1 MKKTR
6 FNIAAKSK
14 AIFIATAMVAIM
26 LPAAVFPAGNG
37 AAAQS
42 KNFKLSQGLE
52 VEYNILK
59 YLSTDYVDTI
69 NFGKLLN
76 VGIDEMLNSIDPY
89 TEYIPDENQEE
100 IDLITTASYGG
111 IGAVIRKID
120 SLGVEIEQ
128 VYDGSPAV
136 TYNLEPG
143 DLILKIDGADVKP
156 LTADECSKKMKGTPG
171 TDVKFLVKKG
181 RTGETKELVVK
192 RDRVHISDV
201 SYSGLLKDSTGRVT
215 KDGYIKIDGFSLGGG
230 ADVRKAVQNLKS
242 EGAKRIVLDLRGN
255 GGGLMDE
262 AVNILSVFLPKGT
275 EVVSAKGRGEGSN
288 FTINTKEEP
297 VDTLIPDNGAMVN
310 SASAS
315 SSEIVTGAMQDLDRG
330 TIIGTRTFGKGL
342 VQSFRPVGY
351 DGRIKLT
358 TSKYYTPSGRCIQ
371 VLDYSH
377 RNADGSAGTVPDSLK
392 KAFKTKNGRTVYD
405 GGGITPDIEVK
416 GENYSRPAYSL
427 VLSGIMEEYAVDY
440 YKKHN
445 SIAAPDKF
453 SLTSA
458 EYADFVKFASKKK
471 FDERSGAEVL
481 LDQMIEE
488 AKKDDMYNA
497 NKSEYDAL
505 TKKLKLTKEQTLNLK
520 MQEIK
525 PLLEEEIVQKY
536 YYIPGRVRS
545 IIRND
550 EQLRKAVS
558 KWK

>member
-1 MKKTR
+1 MKR
-6 FNIAAKSK
+6 IISK
-14 AIFIATAMVAIM
+14 MVSVATVILL
-26 LPAAVFPAGNG
+26 LPAALLPLHNG

-42 KNFKLSQGLE
+42 KDFKLTQGLE
-52 VEYNILK
+52 VQYNILRQ
-59 YLSTDYVDTI
+59 LSTDYVDTI

-76 VGIDEMLNSIDPY
+76 TGIDAMLNSIDPY
-89 TEYIPDENQEE
+89 TEYIPEENQEE

-128 VYDGSPAV
+128 VYEGSPAV

-143 DLILKIDGADVKP
+143 DLILKIDGADVKS
-156 LTADECSKKMKGTPG
+156 LNADECSKRMKGTPG
-171 TDVKFLVKKG
+171 TEVKFLVKKG
-181 RTGETKELVVK
+181 RTAETKEIVVK
-192 RDRVHISDV
+192 RDRVHVSDV
-201 SYSGLLKDSTGRVT
+201 AYSGLLEDSAGKPT
-215 KDGYIKIDGFSLGGG
+215 KDGYVKIDGFSLGGG
-230 ADVRKAVQNLKS
+230 EDVRKAVVALK
-242 EGAKRIVLDLRGN
+242 EKGARRIILDLRGN
-255 GGGLMDE
+255 GGGLLDE
-262 AVNILSVFLPKGT
+262 AVSILSIFLPKGT
-275 EVVSAKGRGEGSN
+275 EVVSAKGRGTGAN
-288 FTINTKEEP
+288 FTIKTKEEP
-297 VDTLIPDNGAMVN
+297 VDTQIPVMVLVN
-310 SASAS
+310 SSSAS

-351 DGRIKLT
+351 NGKIKLT

-405 GGGITPDIEVK
+405 GGGITPDIEVT
-416 GENYSRPAYSL
+416 GETYSRPAYSL
-427 VLSGIMEEYAVDY
+427 VASGLMEEYAVDY
-440 YKKHN
+440 YKKHL
-445 SIAAPDKF
+445 SIAAPDRF

-458 EYADFVKFASKKK
+458 EYSDFVKFASARK

-481 LDQMIEE
+481 LDQMIAE
-488 AKKDDMYNA
+488 AKKDDMYDA
-497 NKSEYDAL
+497 NKAEYEAL
-505 TKKLKLTKEQTLNLK
+505 SKKLKLTKEQTLNVK
-520 MQEIK
+520 KEEIK
-525 PLLEEEIVQKY
+525 PLLEEEIIQKY

-550 EQLRKAVS
+550 KQLSGAVA

>member
-1 MKKTR
+1 MNKIISR
-6 FNIAAKSK
+6 IISV
-14 AIFIATAMVAIM
+14 AMVVLL
-26 LPAAVFPAGNG
+26 LPAALFPAKNG

-59 YLSTDYVDTI
+59 QLSTDYVDTI

-76 VGIDEMLNSIDPY
+76 TGIDAMLNSIDPY

-120 SLGVEIEQ
+120 SLGIEIEQ
-128 VYDGSPAV
+128 VYEGSPAV

-156 LTADECSKKMKGTPG
+156 LSSNECSKRMKGTPG
-171 TDVKFLVKKG
+171 TDVKFLVRKG
-181 RTGETKELVVK
+181 RTGETKELLVK
-192 RDRVHISDV
+192 RDRVHVSDV
-201 SYSGLLKDSTGRVT
+201 SYSGLLQDSTGRMT
-215 KDGYIKIDGFSLGGG
+215 KDGYIKIDGFSMGGG
-230 ADVRKAVQNLKS
+230 EDVRKAVVSLKGK
-242 EGAKRIVLDLRGN
+242 GAKRIILDLRGN

-262 AVNILSVFLPKGT
+262 AVNILSIFLPKGT
-275 EVVSAKGRGEGSN
+275 EVVSAKGRAESAN
-288 FTINTKEEP
+288 FTAKTKEEP
-297 VDTLIPDNGAMVN
+297 VDTQIPVMVLVN

>member
-297 VDTLIPDNGAMVN
+297 VDTLIPIMVMVN

-315 SSEIVTGAMQDLDRG
+315 SSEIVTGAIQDLDRG
-330 TIIGTRTFGKGL
+330 TIMGTKTYGKGL

-351 DGRIKLT
+351 NGKLKLT

-371 VLDYSH
+371 VLDYAH

-453 SLTSA
+453 SLSAA

-481 LDQMIEE
+481 LEQMIEE
-488 AKKDDMYNA
+488 AKKDGMYDA
-497 NKSEYDAL
+497 DKAEYDAFS
-505 TKKLKLTKEQTLNLK
+505 KKLKLTKEQMLNVK
-520 MQEIK
+520 KAEIK

-536 YYIPGRVRS
+536 YYIPGRVSS

-550 EQLRKAVS
+550 KQLHKAVS
-558 KWK
+558 LWK

>member
-1 MKKTR
+1 MNKIISR
-6 FNIAAKSK
+6 IISV
-14 AIFIATAMVAIM
+14 AMVVLL
-26 LPAAVFPAGNG
+26 LPAALFPAKNG

-59 YLSTDYVDTI
+59 QLSTDYVDTI

-76 VGIDEMLNSIDPY
+76 TGIDAMLNSIDPY

-120 SLGVEIEQ
+120 SLGIEIEQ
-128 VYDGSPAV
+128 VYEGSPAV

-156 LTADECSKKMKGTPG
+156 LSSNECSKRMKGTPG
-171 TDVKFLVKKG
+171 TDVKFLVRKG
-181 RTGETKELVVK
+181 RTGETKELLVK
-192 RDRVHISDV
+192 RDRVHVSDV
-201 SYSGLLKDSTGRVT
+201 SYSGLLQDSTGRMT
-215 KDGYIKIDGFSLGGG
+215 KDGYIKIDGFSMGGG
-230 ADVRKAVQNLKS
+230 EDVRKAVVSLKGK
-242 EGAKRIVLDLRGN
+242 GAKRIILDLRGN

-262 AVNILSVFLPKGT
+262 AVNILSIFLPKGT
-275 EVVSAKGRGEGSN
+275 EVVSAKGRAESAN
-288 FTINTKEEP
+288 FTAKTKEEP
-297 VDTLIPDNGAMVN
+297 VDTQIPVMVLVN

-550 EQLRKAVS
+550 EQLRKAVA